1 MEISTWRTDAG
12 DLDVLVEIPSA
23 DGARL
28 SYEDLLPRAVD
39 ATYGAD
45 GVVVHIAA
53 LDDIIASKQS
63 ANRPKDRE
71 ALPELCALRDA
82 QRAERPRPARLAKDS
97 GDNSATG
104 LRRASVGR

>member
-1 MEISTWRTDAG
+1 MSRTEISTWRTDAG

-63 ANRPKDRE
+63 ANRKDRE
-71 ALPELCALRDA
+71 ALPELCALRDF
-82 QRAERPRPARLAKDS
+82 QRAERPDQLD
-97 GDNSATG
+97 
-104 LRRASVGR
+104 